1 MNLIETTPPFLSPT
15 SSHPTLL
22 LSSPPLHPFL
32 AQTRSRM
39 SEANIAACSDKVG
52 NWMRLVSFLCI
63 VLLPPSPFF
72 SSLACVNS
80 VDVTL
85 LPGPPL
91 MALPYP
97 VSKSVSIFSSRFFFC
112 LFAFFSFRSFG
123 SFLNI
128 SHPERF
134 RGILADTYMPF
145 SPAVFR
151 SNPLFSAS
159 SRPGKHTPFL
169 TTSIQSAPI
178 ILPNTPFQHW
188 LLFPLPGLFSIT
200 YVLCFPVSPFFLFPA
215 STSSSVISHPL
226 FGSKVS
232 VSAC

>member
-1 MNLIETTPPFLSPT
+1 M
-15 SSHPTLL
+15 
-22 LSSPPLHPFL
+22 
-32 AQTRSRM
+32 
-39 SEANIAACSDKVG
+39 G
-52 NWMRLVSFLCI
+52 
-63 VLLPPSPFF
+63 
-72 SSLACVNS
+72 
-80 VDVTL
+80 
-85 LPGPPL
+85 
-91 MALPYP
+91 LPYA

-128 SHPERF
+128 SHPESF
-134 RGILADTYMPF
+134 QGILADTYISF

-151 SNPLFSAS
+151 SNPFFAS
-159 SRPGKHTPFL
+159 SRPGILTPFS

-188 LLFPLPGLFSIT
+188 LPFPIPGLFSLT
-200 YVLCFPVSPFFLFPA
+200 YVLRFPVSPSFLFPA

-232 VSAC
+232 VSACSVRQP